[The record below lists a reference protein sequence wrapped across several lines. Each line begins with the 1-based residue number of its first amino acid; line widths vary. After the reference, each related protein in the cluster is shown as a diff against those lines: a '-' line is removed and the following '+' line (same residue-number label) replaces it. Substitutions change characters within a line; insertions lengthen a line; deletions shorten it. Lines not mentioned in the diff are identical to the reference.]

1 MCYRA
6 RLWSLRYGFAP
17 FAIGLRVRSAGLS
30 SKFQGWRHLTAAG
43 QLAVSGVVPQVFLLC
58 GLALLDMSEVERA
71 KQEAD
76 RLHEAGDHEAS
87 YKMLL
92 HHKECGDPDLLWRL
106 ARVTFKRCELAPKA
120 EKEAGL
126 AEGIAYLDKAVQCGG
141 EDLGPV
147 HKWYSIL
154 IGSKKD
160 HPTTKERIHDGF
172 LIKKHVQASQQYIF
186 LSDTPFRAI
195 SCGKDY
201 FSIFAFLYSEVLLLF
216 LQRAIELM
224 PQDPLN
230 YYVLGNWC
238 YEVAGTPWL
247 IRKAGQLVFSEIPSS
262 TYEEALKH
270 FLKAEE
276 IKPNFYT
283 RNLLM
288 IAKSLL
294 ELNRKDEAVTYLKR
308 CVNLSANPTVD
319 DKRVCE
325 EAQQSL
331 KKLGMS

>member
-1 MCYRA
+1 MSYRA

-17 FAIGLRVRSAGLS
+17 FAISLRVRSAGLS
-30 SKFQGWRHLTAAG
+30 SKFQGWRRLTTAG
-43 QLAVSGVVPQVFLLC
+43 QGTVSAVVPQVFLLC
-58 GLALLDMSEVERA
+58 GLALLDMSEVEHA

-87 YKMLL
+87 YNMLL
-92 HHKECGDPDLLWRL
+92 LHKDCGDPDLLWRL

-141 EDLGPV
+141 ENLGPV

-172 LIKKHVQASQQYIF
+172 LIKKHV
-186 LSDTPFRAI
+186 
-195 SCGKDY
+195 
-201 FSIFAFLYSEVLLLF
+201 
-216 LQRAIELM
+216 QRAIELM

-247 IRKAGQLVFSEIPSS
+247 IRKAGQLIFSEIPSS

-288 IAKSLL
+288 IAKTLL

-308 CVNLSANPTVD
+308 CVNLNANPTVD